1 MDLTHFLARLIGLYC
16 IIMALAMLVRKPA
29 IMELVTGM
37 IQDRPLLFVVQIFGL
52 VAGLA
57 MVLAH
62 SLWFSGLLALV
73 VTLIGWL
80 TLIRNVVW
88 LFLPAETLPRL
99 MTTIRFEQNFMVFG
113 TVTLVTGVYLT
124 VSGFAT

>member
-16 IIMALAMLVRKPA
+16 IIMSLVMLVRKPA
-29 IMELVTGM
+29 IMELVMGM

-88 LFLPAETLPRL
+88 LFLPAETLQRF
-99 MTTIRFEQNFMVFG
+99 MMTIRFEQNFVVFG
-113 TVTLVTGVYLT
+113 IVTLVIGVYLT
-124 VSGFAT
+124 ASGFAT

>member
-1 MDLTHFLARLIGLYC
+1 MSLV
-16 IIMALAMLVRKPA
+16 MLVRRPA
-29 IMELVTGM
+29 VIELVMGM

-62 SLWFSGLLALV
+62 SLWFSGLLAFV

-88 LFLPAETLPRL
+88 LFLSAETLQRF
-99 MTTIRFEQNFMVFG
+99 MTTIRFEQNFTVFG
-113 TVTLVTGVYLT
+113 VITLALGVYLT
-124 VSGFAT
+124 VGGFAG